1 MAAERPKGETEPEAA
16 EAWDS
21 VITQRVKELES
32 GAVKTVEWSEVRER
46 LFRGFE

>member
-16 EAWDS
+16 EAWDL
-21 VITQRVKELES
+21 VIERRVKELES
-32 GAVKTVEWSEVRER
+32 GAVMTVAWPEVRER